1 MPFVILYTNLS
12 IYTIGVIAMANLDRI
27 ERQIEAAQARA
38 EKARKNADDKN
49 KHVQQLLAKREAA
62 EARDLLKVMKGERA
76 ADTRRKILKGV
87 CLDRLIERGTI
98 SKSAVDAEL
107 AALLDRDH
115 DRKLFGLPPLPQK
128 PQKPQKPETPTSES
142 ESEDR
147 AGTNLINEMRRI

>member
-1 MPFVILYTNLS
+1 
-12 IYTIGVIAMANLDRI
+12 MANLDRI

-49 KHVQQLLAKREAA
+49 KHVQQLIAKREAA

-98 SKSAVDAEL
+98 SQSTVDAEL

-115 DRKLFGLPPLPQK
+115 DRKLFGLPPLP
-128 PQKPQKPETPTSES
+128 PKPQKPETPTSES
-142 ESEDR
+142 KPEDR
-147 AGTNLINEMRRI
+147 TGTNLINEMRRT